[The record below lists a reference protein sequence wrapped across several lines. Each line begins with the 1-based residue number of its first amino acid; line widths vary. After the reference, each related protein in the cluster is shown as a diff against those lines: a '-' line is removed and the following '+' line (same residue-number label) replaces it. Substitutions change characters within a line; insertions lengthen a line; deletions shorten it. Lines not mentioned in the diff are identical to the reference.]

1 MATYAILREGRD
13 QEALDELDERLG
25 FFGAVDEI
33 DEDEQANEIE
43 QRIAERNRL
52 LALEAQAET
61 VA

>member
-52 LALEAQAET
+52 LALEAQAKT